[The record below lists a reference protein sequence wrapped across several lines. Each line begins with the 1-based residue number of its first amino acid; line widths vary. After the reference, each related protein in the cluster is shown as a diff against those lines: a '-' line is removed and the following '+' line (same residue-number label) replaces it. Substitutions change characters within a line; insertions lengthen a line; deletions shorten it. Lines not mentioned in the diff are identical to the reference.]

1 MAMVRLLFVALVVFA
16 AWYGWHHYAELRE
29 TGSSQVIAVNHTGR
43 VIERL
48 RISVGGQTVEMES
61 LNDGA
66 QVKQPFMCD
75 RDGSFSLVWELRG
88 IMGEKMWTGGTFSHG
103 PILLAHK
110 FDFRE
115 RDGVIWS
122 SEKLPTK

>member
-1 MAMVRLLFVALVVFA
+1 MTRLLFLALIVFA
-16 AWYGWHHYAELRE
+16 AWYGWHHYAELRRPGAHE
-29 TGSSQVIAVNHTGR
+29 VIAVNHTGR

-48 RISVGGQTVEMES
+48 RITVGDQTVVVES

-66 QVKQPFMCD
+66 QAKQPFRCD
-75 RDGSFSLVWELRG
+75 RDGPFQLTWELRG
-88 IMGEKMWTGGTFSHG
+88 VMGEKMWRGGTFAHG

-122 SEKLPTK
+122 SERIPQK